1 MNIPEEGRKC
11 PKCGAPVLSEVC
23 QFCGTY
29 IGEAASSDLTSKYP
43 LVECRNLKVELKNV
57 DFPLIFGG
65 VFLCVSVP
73 LFIIS
78 FFIDDMGGDTQ
89 GMGTFIK
96 FLMIPFMLGGLAA
109 VYIAIKKV
117 FSIRAIKKTGVVEK
131 GIVYGYTEDKVTYSG
146 VNGQMV
152 NILVESADGKKLIR
166 MPLGTTAKVYEVNSE
181 VHVLINENYAMITN
195 KKVKW

>member
-78 FFIDDMGGDTQ
+78 FFIDDMTHEADGAG
-89 GMGTFIK
+89 K
-96 FLMIPFMLGGLAA
+96 FMLGGLAA

-117 FSIRAIKKTGVVEK
+117 FSIRAIKKAGVVEK

-152 NILVESADGKKLIR
+152 NILVDSADGKKLIR